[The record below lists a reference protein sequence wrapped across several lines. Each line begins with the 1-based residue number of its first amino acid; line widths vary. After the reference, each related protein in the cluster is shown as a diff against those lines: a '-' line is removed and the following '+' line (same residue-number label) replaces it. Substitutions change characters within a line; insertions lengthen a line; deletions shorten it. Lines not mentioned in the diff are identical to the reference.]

1 MIREKQNQRLRYFY
15 LNDLLK
21 KTNNN
26 AKVIG

>member
-1 MIREKQNQRLRYFY
+1 MIIKELNQRLRYFY